1 MATFKQGNVKLN
13 DNQKIVLGTDEDSN
27 FYFDGT
33 NLCISSTVSG
43 VTPTQDYHLVTK
55 QYADTLSGTSSSG
68 ITSVVSDTAPKLGGE
83 LDMNTFNI
91 RLTTSGGSADDTACG
106 FTTTMTVD
114 TNSVGIGCAL
124 RMGGDGNFDHAD
136 CTATGTMPC
145 TTIALET
152 GTGSKKVLMMGFMRH
167 DAWAWTP
174 GLPIF
179 TSVSGLLSQ
188 SGPTASGT
196 QVQIVGYA
204 THADRMYF
212 NPQLIIGEVI
222 A

>member
-1 MATFKQGNVKLN
+1 MSYFKQGNVKLN

-68 ITSVVSDTAPKLGGE
+68 ITSVVSDTAPKLGGT

-91 RLTTSGGSADDTACG
+91 RLTYSGGDGNDTSSG
-106 FTTTMTVD
+106 FSTLMTVD
-114 TNSVGIGCAL
+114 TNSVGIGSAL
-124 RMGGDGNFDHAD
+124 FMAADGNFDEAD
-136 CTATGTMPC
+136 CDATATMPC
-145 TTIALET
+145 TALALET
-152 GTGSKKVLMMGFMRH
+152 GTGSKKVLLMGFMRH
-167 DAWAWTP
+167 DAWNWTP

-179 TSVSGLLSQ
+179 VSGTVGTLTQ
-188 SGPTASGT
+188 TPPDTAG
-196 QVQIVGYA
+196 QQIQIVGYA

-212 NPQLIIGEVI
+212 NPQLLIGEV